1 MAVNIQH
8 KNQNCTGGMKA
19 ILTKHGEKQKIAK
32 LMGVSH
38 ITVKDALSGK
48 TNSELGRR
56 IRKLAIERG
65 GKES

>member
-1 MAVNIQH
+1 MTKPIF
-8 KNQNCTGGMKA
+8 
-19 ILTKHGEKQKIAK
+19 TKHGEKQKIAK
-32 LMGVSH
+32 LMGISH

-48 TNSELGRR
+48 VKSDLAQR